1 MPGLCRQIRWLA
13 LAALLAV
20 AFVALPLAPSE
31 AHTLAGGMPCLHQ
44 NEAAKTA
51 PVLSPLPMHPP
62 CDQHHC
68 VHGPFCCMSSCL
80 GFSGLAVMHETPL
93 LAPPLDLTLFPLPP
107 PTRPSGFGV
116 RPALPPPR
124 AFV

>member
-1 MPGLCRQIRWLA
+1 LA
-13 LAALLAV
+13 I

-51 PVLSPLPMHPP
+51 PVLQPLPTQPP
-62 CDQHHC
+62 CGQHHC
-68 VHGPFCCMSSCL
+68 AHGPFCCVSSCL
-80 GFSGLAVMHETPL
+80 GFSGLAVAPETPL
-93 LAPPLDLTLFPLPP
+93 LAPSLDLALFPLPP
-107 PTRPSGFGV
+107 LTRPSGFGV

-124 AFV
+124 AFA